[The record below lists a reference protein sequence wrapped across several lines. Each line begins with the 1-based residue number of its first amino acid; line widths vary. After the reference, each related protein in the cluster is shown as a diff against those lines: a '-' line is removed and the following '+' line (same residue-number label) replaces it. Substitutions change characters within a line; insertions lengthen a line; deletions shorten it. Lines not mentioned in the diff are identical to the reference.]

1 MNEQWMKLL
10 VQLRKRYTA
19 LTETL
24 DLTMQ
29 MGEALD
35 RNDRTSF
42 SMLLAM
48 RQEPVL
54 RMQELD
60 GNIRRIVE
68 IDAPDIEARWRALV
82 RGDNPQNADEQM
94 IVNQMQQ
101 NKRVIERLVPIDS
114 RISHVLSERKSY
126 REKKKLDKTNR
137 IMLYGGCLYRR
148 S

>member
-94 IVNQMQQ
+94 VVNQMQQ

-114 RISHVLSERKSY
+114 RISQVLSERKS
-126 REKKKLDKTNR
+126 
-137 IMLYGGCLYRR
+137 
-148 S
+148 

>member
-29 MGEALD
+29 MGEVLD

-114 RISHVLSERKSY
+114 RISQVLSERKS
-126 REKKKLDKTNR
+126 
-137 IMLYGGCLYRR
+137 
-148 S
+148 

>member
-24 DLTMQ
+24 DLTLQ

-114 RISHVLSERKSY
+114 RISQVLSERKS
-126 REKKKLDKTNR
+126 
-137 IMLYGGCLYRR
+137 
-148 S
+148 

>member
-1 MNEQWMKLL
+1 MTEQWMKLL

-114 RISHVLSERKSY
+114 RISQVLSERKS
-126 REKKKLDKTNR
+126 
-137 IMLYGGCLYRR
+137 
-148 S
+148 

>member
-68 IDAPDIEARWRALV
+68 IDASDIEARWRALV

-101 NKRVIERLVPIDS
+101 NKRVIERLVPIDT
-114 RISHVLSERKSY
+114 RISQVLSERKS
-126 REKKKLDKTNR
+126 
-137 IMLYGGCLYRR
+137 
-148 S
+148 

>member
-1 MNEQWMKLL
+1 MKEQWMKLL

-19 LTETL
+19 LTETY
-24 DLTMQ
+24 DLTVQ

-60 GNIRRIVE
+60 GNIQRIVE
-68 IDAPDIEARWRALV
+68 TDAPDIEVRWQALV
-82 RGDNPQNADEQM
+82 AGDTPRDADEQVV
-94 IVNQMQQ
+94 VNQMQQ
-101 NKRVIERLVPIDS
+101 NKRVIDRLVPIDS
-114 RISHVLSERKSY
+114 RINRVLTERKS
-126 REKKKLDKTNR
+126 
-137 IMLYGGCLYRR
+137 
-148 S
+148 

>member
-1 MNEQWMKLL
+1 MKEQWMKLL

-19 LTETL
+19 LTETY
-24 DLTMQ
+24 DLTVQ

-42 SMLLAM
+42 SMLLSM

-68 IDAPDIEARWRALV
+68 IDAPDIEVRWQALV
-82 RGDNPQNADEQM
+82 AGDTPRDADEQM
-94 IVNQMQQ
+94 VVNQMQQ
-101 NKRVIERLVPIDS
+101 NKRVIDRLVPIDS
-114 RISHVLSERKSY
+114 RINRVLTERKS
-126 REKKKLDKTNR
+126 
-137 IMLYGGCLYRR
+137 
-148 S
+148 

>member
-1 MNEQWMKLL
+1 MKEQWMKLL

-19 LTETL
+19 LTETY
-24 DLTMQ
+24 DLTVQ

-60 GNIRRIVE
+60 GNIQRIVE
-68 IDAPDIEARWRALV
+68 TDAPDIEVRWQALV
-82 RGDNPQNADEQM
+82 AGDTPRDADEQM
-94 IVNQMQQ
+94 VVNQMQQ
-101 NKRVIERLVPIDS
+101 NKRVIDRLVPIDS
-114 RISHVLSERKSY
+114 RINRVLTERNS
-126 REKKKLDKTNR
+126 
-137 IMLYGGCLYRR
+137 
-148 S
+148 

>member
-1 MNEQWMKLL
+1 MKDEWMTLL

-19 LTETL
+19 LSETY
-24 DLTMQ
+24 DLTVQ

-42 SMLLAM
+42 GMLLSM

-68 IDAPDIEARWRALV
+68 IDAPDIRERWQALIQ
-82 RGDNPQNADEQM
+82 GENPQDADEQM
-94 IVNQMQQ
+94 VVKQMQQ
-101 NKRVIERLVPIDS
+101 NRRMIERLVPIDS
-114 RISHVLSERKSY
+114 RINQVLSERKS
-126 REKKKLDKTNR
+126 
-137 IMLYGGCLYRR
+137 
-148 S
+148 

>member
-60 GNIRRIVE
+60 DNIRRIVE

-114 RISHVLSERKSY
+114 RISQVLSERKS
-126 REKKKLDKTNR
+126 
-137 IMLYGGCLYRR
+137 
-148 S
+148 

>member
-1 MNEQWMKLL
+1 MNEQWMTLL

-42 SMLLAM
+42 GMLLAM

-82 RGDNPQNADEQM
+82 RGDAPQNADEQM
-94 IVNQMQQ
+94 VVNQMQQ

-114 RISHVLSERKSY
+114 RINQVLTERKS
-126 REKKKLDKTNR
+126 
-137 IMLYGGCLYRR
+137 
-148 S
+148 

>member
-1 MNEQWMKLL
+1 MKEQWMKLL

-19 LTETL
+19 LTETY
-24 DLTMQ
+24 DLTVQ

-42 SMLLAM
+42 SMLLSM

-68 IDAPDIEARWRALV
+68 IDAPDIEVRWQALV
-82 RGDNPQNADEQM
+82 AGDTPRDADEQM
-94 IVNQMQQ
+94 VVNQMQK
-101 NKRVIERLVPIDS
+101 NKRVIDRLVPIDS
-114 RISHVLSERKSY
+114 RINRVLTERKS
-126 REKKKLDKTNR
+126 
-137 IMLYGGCLYRR
+137 
-148 S
+148 

>member
-68 IDAPDIEARWRALV
+68 IDALDIEARWRALV

-94 IVNQMQQ
+94 IANQMQQ

-114 RISHVLSERKSY
+114 RISQVLSERKS
-126 REKKKLDKTNR
+126 
-137 IMLYGGCLYRR
+137 
-148 S
+148 

>member
-101 NKRVIERLVPIDS
+101 NKRVIERLMPIDS
-114 RISHVLSERKSY
+114 RISQVLSERKS
-126 REKKKLDKTNR
+126 
-137 IMLYGGCLYRR
+137 
-148 S
+148 

>member
-1 MNEQWMKLL
+1 MKEQWMKLL

-19 LTETL
+19 LTEAY
-24 DLTMQ
+24 DLTVQ

-60 GNIRRIVE
+60 GNIRRVVE
-68 IDAPDIEARWRALV
+68 MDAPDIKARWRALV
-82 RGDNPQNADEQM
+82 DGDHPQDADEQM
-94 IVNQMQQ
+94 VVNQMQQ
-101 NKRVIERLVPIDS
+101 NKRVIDRLVPIDS
-114 RISHVLSERKSY
+114 RINQVLSERKS
-126 REKKKLDKTNR
+126 
-137 IMLYGGCLYRR
+137 
-148 S
+148 

>member
-114 RISHVLSERKSY
+114 RISQVLSERKS
-126 REKKKLDKTNR
+126 
-137 IMLYGGCLYRR
+137 
-148 S
+148 

>member
-1 MNEQWMKLL
+1 MKEQWMKLL

-19 LTETL
+19 LTETY
-24 DLTMQ
+24 DLTVQ

-42 SMLLAM
+42 SMLLSM

-68 IDAPDIEARWRALV
+68 TDAPDIEVRWQALV
-82 RGDNPQNADEQM
+82 AGDTPRDADEQM
-94 IVNQMQQ
+94 VVNQMQK
-101 NKRVIERLVPIDS
+101 NKRVIDRLVPIDS
-114 RISHVLSERKSY
+114 RINRVLTERK
-126 REKKKLDKTNR
+126 T
-137 IMLYGGCLYRR
+137 
-148 S
+148 

>member
-68 IDAPDIEARWRALV
+68 SDAPDIEARWRALV

-114 RISHVLSERKSY
+114 RISQVLSERKS
-126 REKKKLDKTNR
+126 
-137 IMLYGGCLYRR
+137 
-148 S
+148 

>member
-1 MNEQWMKLL
+1 MIEQWMKLL

-68 IDAPDIEARWRALV
+68 IDASDIEARWRALV

-114 RISHVLSERKSY
+114 RISQVLSERKS
-126 REKKKLDKTNR
+126 
-137 IMLYGGCLYRR
+137 
-148 S
+148 

>member
-68 IDAPDIEARWRALV
+68 TDAPDIEARWRALV

-114 RISHVLSERKSY
+114 RISQVLSERKS
-126 REKKKLDKTNR
+126 
-137 IMLYGGCLYRR
+137 
-148 S
+148 

>member
-68 IDAPDIEARWRALV
+68 IDAPDIKARWRALV

-114 RISHVLSERKSY
+114 RISQVLSERKS
-126 REKKKLDKTNR
+126 
-137 IMLYGGCLYRR
+137 
-148 S
+148 

>member
-1 MNEQWMKLL
+1 MNEHWMKLL

-114 RISHVLSERKSY
+114 RISQVLSERKS
-126 REKKKLDKTNR
+126 
-137 IMLYGGCLYRR
+137 
-148 S
+148 

>member
-42 SMLLAM
+42 GMLLAM

-82 RGDNPQNADEQM
+82 RGDAPQNADEQM
-94 IVNQMQQ
+94 VVNQMQQ

-114 RISHVLSERKSY
+114 RINQVLSERKS
-126 REKKKLDKTNR
+126 
-137 IMLYGGCLYRR
+137 
-148 S
+148 

>member
-48 RQEPVL
+48 HQEPVL

-68 IDAPDIEARWRALV
+68 IDASDIEARWRALV

-114 RISHVLSERKSY
+114 RISQVLSERKS
-126 REKKKLDKTNR
+126 
-137 IMLYGGCLYRR
+137 
-148 S
+148 

>member
-82 RGDNPQNADEQM
+82 RGDAPQNADEQM
-94 IVNQMQQ
+94 VVNQMQQ

-114 RISHVLSERKSY
+114 RINQVLSERKS
-126 REKKKLDKTNR
+126 
-137 IMLYGGCLYRR
+137 
-148 S
+148 

>member
-68 IDAPDIEARWRALV
+68 IDALDIEARWRALV

-101 NKRVIERLVPIDS
+101 NKRVIERLVPIDT
-114 RISHVLSERKSY
+114 RISQVLSERKS
-126 REKKKLDKTNR
+126 
-137 IMLYGGCLYRR
+137 
-148 S
+148 

>member
-42 SMLLAM
+42 SMLLAL

-114 RISHVLSERKSY
+114 RISQVLSERKS
-126 REKKKLDKTNR
+126 
-137 IMLYGGCLYRR
+137 
-148 S
+148 

>member
-29 MGEALD
+29 MGESLD

-68 IDAPDIEARWRALV
+68 IDALDIEARWRALV

-114 RISHVLSERKSY
+114 RISQVLSERKS
-126 REKKKLDKTNR
+126 
-137 IMLYGGCLYRR
+137 
-148 S
+148 